1 MTVQPLPR
9 PRRSTSF
16 FNDPVIRGW
25 IYQVIT
31 ALVLI
36 AFIGFIVNNTAT
48 NLAHQNKTTG
58 FDFFF
63 HTSGFDILFSLFP
76 YGRGSYYWEAF
87 LVGLLNTLL
96 VSAIGIV
103 LATMLGFTI
112 GIARLSK
119 NWIIARLATIYVETL
134 RNIPLLL
141 QLFFWYFAVLKAM
154 PGVKDSFVFLNSALN
169 QRGLFL
175 PKPIFDDRFVFVL
188 AAIVVAIVLVAILRR
203 WARRRLEATGQ
214 RFPVF
219 WTGLAILVLLP
230 GAVWLLSGTALAFDI
245 PAVKGFNYSGGIA
258 LPPEFVALLLGLTLY
273 TATFIAETVRAGVL
287 AVSYGQTEAAQ
298 SLGLKESDRLRLV
311 IIPQAMRVIVPPLTS
326 QYLNLTKNSS
336 LGVAIGY
343 PELVSVFMGTTL
355 NQTGRAIEVV
365 FITMLVYLVIS
376 LTTSLFMNWYNARVA
391 LVER

>member
-1 MTVQPLPR
+1 DL
-9 PRRSTSF
+9 
-16 FNDPVIRGW
+16 
-25 IYQVIT
+25 
-31 ALVLI
+31 
-36 AFIGFIVNNTAT
+36 
-48 NLAHQNKTTG
+48 
-58 FDFFF
+58 
-63 HTSGFDILFSLFP
+63 
-76 YGRGSYYWEAF
+76 GRASYYWEAF

-96 VSAIGIV
+96 VSAVCIV
-103 LATMLGFTI
+103 LATMLGFTV

-188 AAIVVAIVLVAILRR
+188 AAIVVAIVLVAVLRR

-245 PAVKGFNYSGGIA
+245 PAVKGFN
-258 LPPEFVALLLGLTLY
+258 
-273 TATFIAETVRAGVL
+273 
-287 AVSYGQTEAAQ
+287 
-298 SLGLKESDRLRLV
+298 
-311 IIPQAMRVIVPPLTS
+311 
-326 QYLNLTKNSS
+326 
-336 LGVAIGY
+336 
-343 PELVSVFMGTTL
+343 
-355 NQTGRAIEVV
+355 
-365 FITMLVYLVIS
+365 
-376 LTTSLFMNWYNARVA
+376 
-391 LVER
+391 